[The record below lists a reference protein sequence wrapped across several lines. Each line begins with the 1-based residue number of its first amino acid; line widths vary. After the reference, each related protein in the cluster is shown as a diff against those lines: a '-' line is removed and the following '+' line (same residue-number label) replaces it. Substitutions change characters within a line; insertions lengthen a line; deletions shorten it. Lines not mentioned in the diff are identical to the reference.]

1 MEPQA
6 KEKTAAPCPA
16 AASHDLNKI
25 VRADY
30 ADHFYMRLA
39 LESMQEWSSHPV
51 FSPYYQKSGI
61 LIAHDTGWGRKALEN
76 YELLGQDS
84 SSCEMMSI
92 EAAISRFPIFAD
104 TNWDGATECYWNL
117 AGGWAEADKAL
128 TSCLDAACKLG
139 VELIETTVERL
150 LLDSVGTCV
159 GVKSTD
165 GVIHNATNVVMCT
178 GAYTPKLLLDTFPH
192 DDELQ
197 IGDRMCATR
206 AVSCTASFDAR
217 DTEKLNGV
225 PVLLH
230 TMPKTYGEPSSF
242 HFFSNISTL

>member
-1 MEPQA
+1 MANQFERMSYVIVGAGIFGASTALHLKESQPDCRVRLL
-6 KEKTAAPCPA
+6 EKTAAPCPA

-92 EAAISRFPIFAD
+92 EAAISRFPTFAD
-104 TNWDGATECYWNL
+104 TNWDGATEYYWNS
-117 AGGWAEADKAL
+117 AGGWAAL

-150 LLDSVGTCV
+150 L
-159 GVKSTD
+159 
-165 GVIHNATNVVMCT
+165 
-178 GAYTPKLLLDTFPH
+178 
-192 DDELQ
+192 
-197 IGDRMCATR
+197 
-206 AVSCTASFDAR
+206 
-217 DTEKLNGV
+217 
-225 PVLLH
+225 
-230 TMPKTYGEPSSF
+230 
-242 HFFSNISTL
+242 